1 MKKVMSFILAAYIAI
16 TGVVS
21 TGYADQTQVND
32 TEVQVYQESGATVT
46 ETTTYQDYDEA
57 IEFLINERGYTADEA
72 TQMLGPVNT
81 RSTRA
86 TSIMTKT
93 KVYDWEGF
101 EVELGGMWNV
111 YSEGSFR
118 EATGLLDKWCDAV
131 GTGEHTWSSFALVDA
146 TGSYPAVNLVLKSEG
161 QIVIPV
167 SNSATS
173 SLGVS
178 LEGIGFTVGDTVGTV
193 TYYRKRESLTLRVEM
208 M

>member
-101 EVELGGMWNV
+101 ESRAGRNVE
-111 YSEGSFR
+111 R
-118 EATGLLDKWCDAV
+118 
-131 GTGEHTWSSFALVDA
+131 
-146 TGSYPAVNLVLKSEG
+146 
-161 QIVIPV
+161 I
-167 SNSATS
+167 
-173 SLGVS
+173 
-178 LEGIGFTVGDTVGTV
+178 
-193 TYYRKRESLTLRVEM
+193 
-208 M
+208 

>member
-1 MKKVMSFILAAYIAI
+1 M
-16 TGVVS
+16 
-21 TGYADQTQVND
+21 
-32 TEVQVYQESGATVT
+32 
-46 ETTTYQDYDEA
+46 
-57 IEFLINERGYTADEA
+57 
-72 TQMLGPVNT
+72 
-81 RSTRA
+81 
-86 TSIMTKT
+86 
-93 KVYDWEGF
+93 
-101 EVELGGMWNV
+101 
-111 YSEGSFR
+111 
-118 EATGLLDKWCDAV
+118 
-131 GTGEHTWSSFALVDA
+131 FALVDA